1 MNPLQIAALLWIGSI
16 VLFIIVLLLMN
27 KRGRL
32 SNLMGTLITIVVLFP
47 AIVYTLC
54 FADEDRLPV
63 WQVLLLWPIT
73 AVAVSQLPA
82 WKAIRPPDKKH

>member
-1 MNPLQIAALLWIGSI
+1 MNPWQIATLLWIGSI
-16 VLFIIVLLLMN
+16 VLFITLLVLMD

-54 FADEDRLPV
+54 FLDEDGMPV
-63 WQVLLLWPIT
+63 WKVLLLWPI
-73 AVAVSQLPA
+73 VAVGVSQRPA
-82 WKAIRPPDKKH
+82 RKAIRPPDKKH

>member
-1 MNPLQIAALLWIGSI
+1 MQMNPWQIAVLLWTGSI
-16 VLFIIVLLLMN
+16 VLFITLLVLMD

-47 AIVYTLC
+47 AMVYTLC
-54 FADEDRLPV
+54 FLDEDGMPV
-63 WQVLLLWPIT
+63 WKVLLLWPIA

-82 WKAIRPPDKKH
+82 RKR